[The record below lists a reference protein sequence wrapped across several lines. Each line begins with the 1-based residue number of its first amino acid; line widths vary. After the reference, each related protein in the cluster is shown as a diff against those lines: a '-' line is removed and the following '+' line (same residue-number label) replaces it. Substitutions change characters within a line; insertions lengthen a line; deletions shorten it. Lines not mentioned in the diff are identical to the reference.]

1 LRCHKRV
8 LRLSRPGNK
17 CLAGTFRVP
26 SPTGAPKVKSANS
39 SGDEPANYDPR
50 NEKQE
55 ADERPRIVID
65 EFHRGPTFDGVKF
78 AFGRRKASLIAGS
91 KGDEERGVE
100 DQGGHDRRADK
111 SDSPYSAEPVS
122 RQLRSSTPLAPRRQ
136 VSRRDASRAPVNSA
150 PQRRGRRSPGAS
162 AQARAPRI
170 WRPAHYWPLW
180 ETDRPEPDIGD
191 HSLGAGVNG
200 TVTGDRRR
208 ERAADAPGGAH
219 PC

>member
-1 LRCHKRV
+1 V
-8 LRLSRPGNK
+8 WITLRLSRPGNK

-50 NEKQE
+50 EEKQE

-122 RQLRSSTPLAPRRQ
+122 RQLRSSTPLAPTRQ
-136 VSRRDASRAPVNSA
+136 VPRRLARVRAFGS
-150 PQRRGRRSPGAS
+150 GA
-162 AQARAPRI
+162 R
-170 WRPAHYWPLW
+170 LGG
-180 ETDRPEPDIGD
+180 GD
-191 HSLGAGVNG
+191 
-200 TVTGDRRR
+200 D
-208 ERAADAPGGAH
+208 
-219 PC
+219 